1 MADYIDSAGIKL
13 NAASDIIIE
22 ANKRGEVISAR
33 NLINNTEYVGG
44 GVIVTKK
51 SIKIRNI
58 SVSSTR
64 TFALLVID
72 DNDIL
77 ATEYISLS
85 SGNEIEIDN
94 LAVFPGNVFCI
105 AVTIAVY
112 NNISTNNCN
121 YYKRD
126 QLGTATQPYLYTYMI
141 IDPDDMPVINIA

>member
-33 NLINNTEYVGG
+33 NLINNTEYAG

-58 SVSSTR
+58 SASASR

-77 ATEYISLS
+77 TTEYISLS
-85 SGNEIEIDN
+85 SGSETEIDN
-94 LAVFPGNVFCI
+94 LAVFSGNVFCI

-121 YYKRD
+121 FYMRG